1 MSIELR
7 QHERLAIGYTVT
19 LRLLGI
25 KQSDNKTTIT
35 NISQAGLCFVSTL
48 HLLPEEKVEIDLPS
62 TRLVATLKAKV
73 IWCRP
78 QRDEFSTGAE
88 FVEMSA
94 ARRARLFE
102 MHKAIKIYQEMKDS
116 PGNPQQAT
124 AEWLALHAEK
134 FLADV
139 P

>member
-7 QHERLAIGYTVT
+7 QHERLAVGYRVT
-19 LRLLGI
+19 LRLVDG

-35 NISQAGLCFVSTL
+35 NLSRGGLCFVSSL
-48 HLLPEEKVEIDLPS
+48 NLLQGDRIEIDLPAGQP
-62 TRLVATLKAKV
+62 VATLKAKV
-73 IWCRP
+73 VWCRP

-88 FVEMSA
+88 FTEMSG

-102 MHKAIKIYQEMKDS
+102 MHKAIKIYQGMTDS
-116 PGNPQQAT
+116 PGGAQQAT
-124 AEWLALHAEK
+124 VEWLALHAEK

-139 P
+139 S

>member
-73 IWCRP
+73 IRCRP
-78 QRDEFSTGAE
+78 LRDEFSTGAE

-124 AEWLALHAEK
+124 SEWLALHAEK
-134 FLADV
+134 FLADA